1 MFLREYSVWAEVNL
15 SALAHNLGEVRRLVG
30 PDTEVAAVVKANA
43 YGHGLVEVAGTL
55 LAHGADRLCVARVD
69 EGVALREAG
78 IDAPV
83 LVMGFV
89 PPPLYDTALDHDL
102 TLTVCDPEAAAELSA
117 AAARHGRPAPVHLKL
132 DTGMGRLGLVTA
144 DRDLYRN
151 ILAIASLP
159 HLEIEGLYTHFANAD
174 RRDKSHA
181 QRQLVDFVEVTC
193 TLGHDGID
201 IELLHAANS
210 AALIDMPESRLNLV
224 RPGIM
229 LYGLYP
235 SPEVKTR
242 QVDLRPVMTLK
253 AQVGFL
259 KRVPA
264 GWTVS
269 YGSTYTTPAP
279 TTLATVPCGYADGYN
294 RRLSNRGA
302 VLIHGRRAPVVG
314 RVTMDQIVVDVGHI
328 PGVAVGDEVVLF
340 GRQGEAEL
348 HVDEVAALLDTINY
362 EVVCAVSAR
371 VPRVY
376 VRDPAK

>member
-1 MFLREYSVWAEVNL
+1 LREYSVWAEVNL

-30 PDTEVAAVVKANA
+30 SDTEVAAVVKANA

-102 TLTVCDPEAAAELSA
+102 TLTVYDPEAAAELSA

-376 VRDPAK
+376 VRNET